1 MLQKPKTIT
10 LTNYYVSWG
19 VNVIIL
25 GPFWTHFGGHFGV
38 ILDIVLWSQN
48 FPKNDVQ
55 PLQNYLSDQTIH
67 IQISWC
73 LISPSVHR
81 HSLWC
86 PQSCRSHF
94 SRTRQ
99 MMANVCQLFSWPDFH
114 ANTFLQFCS
123 QIQMVVARSHTSFC

>member
-25 GPFWTHFGGHFGV
+25 GPFWTHFGDHFGV

-48 FPKNDVQ
+48 HPKNDVQ

-67 IQISWC
+67 IQIS
-73 LISPSVHR
+73 
-81 HSLWC
+81 
-86 PQSCRSHF
+86 
-94 SRTRQ
+94 
-99 MMANVCQLFSWPDFH
+99 
-114 ANTFLQFCS
+114 
-123 QIQMVVARSHTSFC
+123 